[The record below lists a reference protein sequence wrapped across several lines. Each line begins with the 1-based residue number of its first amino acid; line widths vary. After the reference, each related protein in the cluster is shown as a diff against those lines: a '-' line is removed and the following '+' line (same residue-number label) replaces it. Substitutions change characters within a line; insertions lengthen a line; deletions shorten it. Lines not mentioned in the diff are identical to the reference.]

1 MLPAVVRPQP
11 QLGALLNH
19 ALQSRGI
26 AARNLHWRNLLYTII
41 QLVDAYLVLALPNAL
56 DMNKVDWHFEA
67 QSILLTTPNKGGYTI

>member
-26 AARNLHWRNLLYTII
+26 AARNLHWFNILDTII
-41 QLVDAYLVLALPNAL
+41 QLVEAYLVIARPNTL

-67 QSILLTTPNKGGYTI
+67 HSNLLTTPNKDGFAI